1 MCKLTVSINKL
12 NIRSLKVT
20 ARIRQNRSRMPSQT
34 WSAGGYCKNTSEAV
48 RTPTDSPNVT
58 ERQDPNAGSPV
69 NREEGGL
76 HHQVKAKVQHKENVI
91 IGLDKESL
99 GRFPLFSA
107 LQEKNKKQ
115 QHKPKFCPVKP
126 RGASDWFL
134 WFELVGRQRWSY
146 YNRTDWFFFYKLN
159 LYPRCT

>member
-1 MCKLTVSINKL
+1 M
-12 NIRSLKVT
+12 
-20 ARIRQNRSRMPSQT
+20 
-34 WSAGGYCKNTSEAV
+34 
-48 RTPTDSPNVT
+48 
-58 ERQDPNAGSPV
+58 
-69 NREEGGL
+69 
-76 HHQVKAKVQHKENVI
+76 QHKENVI

-134 WFELVGRQRWSY
+134 WFELVGRQRWSH

-159 LYPRCT
+159 LYPRCTLTYKCFRCFCGPRLPLHFQSKVVQTGRGGGDGDGGVVMLVQSKGLKSLSRFSDSSSSEKKSSSSMSSSS